1 MTNQHLTNSELGSL
15 VEPQDLT
22 DFKVVWQDSYSDTEI
37 WKTITSLKA
46 VQPLLSCAIQ
56 TSVVGFGNKIF
67 GEYEYKGEKVDVKK
81 VYALYNVKSDLDSKI
96 QPSDLTP
103 RRIQRFFRKQISD
116 YIKDNE
122 KVLPYLWKKYSTL
135 DKRYR
140 HTTFPGAESLII
152 TDKDEAVYLIQ
163 TYEELDRRMET
174 EITERIKRVFMAK
187 GILSSDD
194 F

>member
-1 MTNQHLTNSELGSL
+1 LKPYLTNSELESL

-22 DFKVVWQDSYSDTEI
+22 GFKVVSQDSYSDTEI

-140 HTTFPGAESLII
+140 HITFPGAESLII
-152 TDKDEAVYLIQ
+152 TDKDEAFYLIQ

>member
-1 MTNQHLTNSELGSL
+1 M
-15 VEPQDLT
+15 
-22 DFKVVWQDSYSDTEI
+22 
-37 WKTITSLKA
+37 
-46 VQPLLSCAIQ
+46 
-56 TSVVGFGNKIF
+56 
-67 GEYEYKGEKVDVKK
+67 KK

-140 HTTFPGAESLII
+140 HITFPGAESLII

>member
-140 HTTFPGAESLII
+140 HITFPGAESLII